1 MDLQRRMVLAGII
14 RAHYERNFPLFVR
27 DYFAWLGFDLT
38 EMQLDIGK
46 YMSDNT
52 IKNKC
57 VMAQRGEAKSTI
69 GIARALYEFV
79 QNPGGTVL
87 LVSGSDD
94 YAGTLSHAI
103 VSAIMQWDRLEW
115 LKPEARMGARMSFTE
130 GFDVHHA
137 FRIPDK
143 QPSVKAVGIF
153 GQLQGNHVS
162 LLIADDVETTS
173 NGSSP
178 ANRARIATLTKEF
191 AAIANDGAEIIYLGT
206 PQTQDSIYN
215 SLPQRGFDV
224 RIWPGRFPTV
234 EEEERYGGLLAP
246 YIAQRLVG
254 HPELRTGYGVLG
266 NRGAQTDPQRY
277 SEEKQLQNERD
288 YQQAGFQLQFMLD
301 TSMSDALK
309 QTLQLSDLIL
319 FHGSPESAPEV
330 VHWSNNPR
338 HLAELPIDFVIAR
351 PRMYMA
357 ADFSDNYVRF
367 TNTRAFLDPAG
378 GGTDES
384 VMFATA
390 TIGPYIHVLG
400 MLVYHG
406 GQTEEN
412 VAAAVEWAHNMG
424 VQDITVEDNMGHG
437 AVTNMYR
444 GAISRAGYT
453 MGCNGVYSTGQKEV
467 RIISRLAPIMQR
479 HRVVVHW
486 SVVEEDV
493 RLCRGMRDGGR
504 EYSLFWQMQNLTQQA
519 KSIPHDDRIEAFQ
532 AAVYLHVE
540 ALALDEG
547 KEAERRAQEVSRG
560 FLNNPMDYNDEQWR
574 REHAALNRRGTRRR
588 IR

>member
-1 MDLQRRMVLAGII
+1 MDMQRRMVMAGIV
-14 RAHYERNFPLFVR
+14 RAHYENNFPLFLH

-38 EMQLDIGK
+38 DMQLDIGR
-46 YMSDNT
+46 YMADRN

-79 QNPGGTVL
+79 QMPNATVL

-115 LKPEARMGARMSFTE
+115 LRPESRAGARTSFTD

-153 GQLQGNHVS
+153 GQLQGNHVT

-191 AAIANDGAEIIYLGT
+191 AAIANDGAEILYLGT

-224 RIWPGRFPTV
+224 RIWPGRYPTP
-234 EEEERYGGLLAP
+234 EEEERYGGCLAP
-246 YIAQRLVG
+246 YIKQRMEG
-254 HPELRTGYGVLG
+254 HPELRTGYGILG

-301 TSMSDALK
+301 TSLADALK

-319 FHGSPESAPEV
+319 FHGSPQSAPEV

-338 HLAELPIDFVIAR
+338 HLAELPMDFPLAR
-351 PRMYMA
+351 SRLYMA
-357 ADFSDNYVRF
+357 ADFSDTYVAF
-367 TNTRAFLDPAG
+367 TDVKAFLDPGG

-384 VMFATA
+384 VIFATSA
-390 TIGPYIHVLG
+390 IGPYIHVLG
-400 MLVYHG
+400 MRVYHG

-412 VAAAVEWAHNMG
+412 VEDSVRWLVSMG
-424 VQDITVEDNMGHG
+424 VTHCTIEDNMGHG
-437 AVTNMYR
+437 AVTNMYK
-444 GAISRAGYT
+444 GAAKRLDAAIGFE
-453 MGCNGVYSTGQKEV
+453 GIYSTGQKEV
-467 RIISRLAPIMQR
+467 RIISRLNPIMQR
-479 HRVVVHW
+479 HRVVLHW
-486 SVVEEDV
+486 SVLEEDV
-493 RLCRGMRDGGR
+493 RMCRNMPNGGR
-504 EYSLFWQMQNLTQQA
+504 EYSLFWQMQNLTMQA
-519 KSIPHDDRIEAFQ
+519 KCIPHDDRIEALS
-532 AAVYLHVE
+532 AAVFLHVE
-540 ALALDEG
+540 ALQQDEHE
-547 KEAERRAQEVSRG
+547 EAQKRLEAAAREFVA
-560 FLNNPMDYNDEQWR
+560 NPMGYSDSRWR
-574 REHAALNRRGTRRR
+574 SRKQVRGTRRR
-588 IR
+588 LH

>member
-1 MDLQRRMVLAGII
+1 MDMQRRMVMAGIV
-14 RAHYERNFPLFVR
+14 RAHYENNFPLFLH

-38 EMQLDIGK
+38 DMQLDIGR
-46 YMSDNT
+46 YMADRN

-79 QNPGGTVL
+79 QMPNATVL

-115 LKPEARMGARMSFTE
+115 LRPESRAGARTSFTD

-153 GQLQGNHVS
+153 GQLQGNHVT

-191 AAIANDGAEIIYLGT
+191 AAIANDGAEILYLGT

-224 RIWPGRFPTV
+224 RIWPGRYPTP
-234 EEEERYGGLLAP
+234 EEEERYGGCLAP
-246 YIAQRLVG
+246 YIKQRMEG
-254 HPELRTGYGVLG
+254 HPELRTGYGILG

-301 TSMSDALK
+301 TSLADALK

-319 FHGSPESAPEV
+319 FHGSPQSAPEV

-338 HLAELPIDFVIAR
+338 HLAELPMDFPLAR
-351 PRMYMA
+351 SRLYMA
-357 ADFSDNYVRF
+357 ADFSDTYVAF
-367 TNTRAFLDPAG
+367 TDVKAFLDPGG

-384 VMFATA
+384 VIFATSA
-390 TIGPYIHVLG
+390 IGPYIHVLG
-400 MLVYHG
+400 MRVYHG

-412 VAAAVEWAHNMG
+412 VEDSVRWLVSMG
-424 VQDITVEDNMGHG
+424 VTHCTIEDNMGHG
-437 AVTNMYR
+437 AVTNMYK
-444 GAISRAGYT
+444 GAAKRLDAAIGFE
-453 MGCNGVYSTGQKEV
+453 GIYSTGQKEV
-467 RIISRLAPIMQR
+467 RIISRLNPIMQR
-479 HRVVVHW
+479 HRVVMHW
-486 SVVEEDV
+486 SVLEEDV
-493 RLCRGMRDGGR
+493 RMCRNMPNGGR
-504 EYSLFWQMQNLTQQA
+504 EYCLFWQMQNLTMQA
-519 KSIPHDDRIEAFQ
+519 KCIPHDDRIEALS
-532 AAVYLHVE
+532 AAVFLHVE
-540 ALALDEG
+540 ALQQDEHE
-547 KEAERRAQEVSRG
+547 EAQKRLEAAAREFVA
-560 FLNNPMDYNDEQWR
+560 NPMGYSDSRWR
-574 REHAALNRRGTRRR
+574 SHKPVRGTRRR
-588 IR
+588 LR

>member
-1 MDLQRRMVLAGII
+1 MDMQRRMVMAGIV
-14 RAHYERNFPLFVR
+14 RAHYENNYPLFLH

-38 EMQLDIGK
+38 EMQLDIGR
-46 YMSDNT
+46 YMADRT

-79 QNPGGTVL
+79 QMPNATVL

-115 LKPEARMGARMSFTE
+115 LRPESRAGARTSFTD

-153 GQLQGNHVS
+153 GQLQGNHVT

-191 AAIANDGAEIIYLGT
+191 AAIANDGAEILYLGT

-224 RIWPGRFPTV
+224 RIWPGRYPTP
-234 EEEERYGGLLAP
+234 EEEERYGGCLAP
-246 YIAQRLVG
+246 YIKQKMEG

-301 TSMSDALK
+301 TSLSDALK
-309 QTLQLSDLIL
+309 QTLQLSDLIM
-319 FHGSPESAPEV
+319 FHGSPQSAPEV

-338 HLAELPIDFVIAR
+338 HLAELPMDFPLAR
-351 PRMYMA
+351 TRLYMA
-357 ADFSDNYVRF
+357 ADFSDTYVAF
-367 TNTRAFLDPAG
+367 TDVKAFLDPGG

-384 VMFATA
+384 VIFATA
-390 TIGPYIHVLG
+390 AIGPYIHVLG
-400 MLVYHG
+400 MRVYHG

-412 VAAAVEWAHNMG
+412 VEESVRWLSSMG
-424 VQDITVEDNMGHG
+424 VTHCTIEDNMGHG

-444 GAISRAGYT
+444 GAAKRQDVTIGFE
-453 MGCNGVYSTGQKEV
+453 GIYSTGQKEV
-467 RIISRLAPIMQR
+467 RIISRLNPIMQR
-479 HRVVVHW
+479 HRVVLHW
-486 SVVEEDV
+486 SVLEEDV
-493 RLCRGMRDGGR
+493 RMCRNMPNGGR
-504 EYSLFWQMQNLTQQA
+504 EYCLFWQMQNLTMQ
-519 KSIPHDDRIEAFQ
+519 KGCIPHDDRIEALS
-532 AAVYLHVE
+532 AAVFLHVE
-540 ALALDEG
+540 ALQQDEHE
-547 KEAERRAQEVSRG
+547 EAQKRHEAAAREFVA
-560 FLNNPMDYNDEQWR
+560 NPMGYSDSKWR
-574 REHAALNRRGTRRR
+574 SHKQVRGTRRR
-588 IR
+588 LH

>member
-1 MDLQRRMVLAGII
+1 MDLQRRMVMAGIV
-14 RAHYERNFPLFVR
+14 RAHYENNFPLFLH

-38 EMQLDIGK
+38 EMQLDIGR
-46 YMSDNT
+46 YMADRT
-52 IKNKC
+52 LKNKC

-79 QNPGGTVL
+79 QMPNATVL

-115 LKPEARMGARMSFTE
+115 LRPESRAGARTSFTD

-178 ANRARIATLTKEF
+178 ANRARINTLTKEF
-191 AAIANDGAEIIYLGT
+191 AAIANDGAEILYLGT

-215 SLPQRGFDV
+215 TLPQRGFDV

-234 EEEERYGGLLAP
+234 EEEERYGGCLAP
-246 YIAQRLVG
+246 WIKQKMDG
-254 HPELRTGYGVLG
+254 HPELRTGYGILG

-301 TSMSDALK
+301 TSLSDALK
-309 QTLQLSDLIL
+309 QTLHLKDLIF
-319 FHGSPESAPEV
+319 FHGSPISAPEV
-330 VHWSNNPR
+330 LHWSNHPR
-338 HLAELPIDFVIAR
+338 HAAELPLDFPLAR
-351 PRMYMA
+351 AQLFLA
-357 ADFSDNYVRF
+357 ADFSDTYVPF
-367 TNTRAFLDPAG
+367 ENTSAFLDPAG
-378 GGTDES
+378 GGSDES
-384 VMFATA
+384 VIIVTA
-390 TIGPYIHVLG
+390 SVGPFIHVLG
-400 MLVYHG
+400 MHVYHG

-412 VAAAVEWAHNMG
+412 IKTAVSWLSALG
-424 VQDITVEDNMGHG
+424 CKRLVIEDNMGHG
-437 AVTNMYR
+437 TVTNMYR
-444 GAISRAGYT
+444 GEVKRQKLT
-453 MGCNGVYSTGQKEV
+453 MGCEGVYSSGQKEV
-467 RIISRLAPIMQR
+467 RIINRLGPIMQR
-479 HRVVVHW
+479 HRVVIHW
-486 SVVEEDV
+486 SVVEEDL
-493 RLCRGMRDGGR
+493 RLCRGMANGGR
-504 EYSLFWQMQNLTQQA
+504 EYSLFWQLQNLTQDRQ
-519 KSIPHDDRIEAFQ
+519 SIPHDDRIETLS
-532 AAVYLHVE
+532 AAVYLHAEVLQQDEHEE
-540 ALALDEG
+540 AAKREAATAREFLA
-547 KEAERRAQEVSRG
+547 
-560 FLNNPMDYNDEQWR
+560 NPMGYDDSRWR
-574 REHAALNRRGTRRR
+574 SHRPVRGVRRR
-588 IR
+588 LR

>member
-1 MDLQRRMVLAGII
+1 MDMQRRMVMAGIV
-14 RAHYERNFPLFVR
+14 RAHYENNYPLFLH

-38 EMQLDIGK
+38 EMQLDIGR
-46 YMSDNT
+46 YMADRT

-79 QNPGGTVL
+79 QMPNATVL

-115 LKPEARMGARMSFTE
+115 LRPESRAGARTSFTD

-153 GQLQGNHVS
+153 GQLQGNHVT

-191 AAIANDGAEIIYLGT
+191 AAIANDGAEILYLGT

-224 RIWPGRFPTV
+224 RIWPGRYPTP
-234 EEEERYGGLLAP
+234 EEEERYGGCLAP
-246 YIAQRLVG
+246 YIKQKMEG

-301 TSMSDALK
+301 TSLSDALK

-319 FHGSPESAPEV
+319 FHGSPQSAPEV

-338 HLAELPIDFVIAR
+338 HLAELPMDFPLAR
-351 PRMYMA
+351 TRLYMA
-357 ADFSDNYVRF
+357 ADFSDTYVAF
-367 TNTRAFLDPAG
+367 TDVKAFLDPGG

-384 VMFATA
+384 VIFATA
-390 TIGPYIHVLG
+390 AIGPYIHVLG
-400 MLVYHG
+400 MRVYHG

-412 VAAAVEWAHNMG
+412 VEESVRWLSSMG
-424 VQDITVEDNMGHG
+424 VTHCTIEDNMGHG

-444 GAISRAGYT
+444 GAAKRQDVTIGFE
-453 MGCNGVYSTGQKEV
+453 GIYSAGQKEV
-467 RIISRLAPIMQR
+467 RIISRLNPIMQR
-479 HRVVVHW
+479 HRVVLHW
-486 SVVEEDV
+486 SVLEEDV
-493 RLCRGMRDGGR
+493 RMCRNMQNGGR
-504 EYSLFWQMQNLTQQA
+504 EYCLFWQMQNLTRQ
-519 KSIPHDDRIEAFQ
+519 KGCIPHDDRIEALS
-532 AAVYLHVE
+532 AAVFLHVE
-540 ALALDEG
+540 ALQQDEHE
-547 KEAERRAQEVSRG
+547 EAQKRQEAAAREFVA
-560 FLNNPMDYNDEQWR
+560 NPMGYSDSKWR
-574 REHAALNRRGTRRR
+574 SHKQVRGTRRR
-588 IR
+588 LH

>member
-1 MDLQRRMVLAGII
+1 MDLQRRMVMAGIV
-14 RAHYERNFPLFVR
+14 RAHYENNFPLFLH

-38 EMQLDIGK
+38 EMQLDIGR
-46 YMSDNT
+46 YMADRT
-52 IKNKC
+52 LKNKC

-79 QNPGGTVL
+79 QMPNATVL

-103 VSAIMQWDRLEW
+103 VSAIMQWERLEW
-115 LKPEARMGARMSFTE
+115 LRPETRAGARTSYTD

-191 AAIANDGAEIIYLGT
+191 AAIANDGAEILYLGT

-215 SLPQRGFDV
+215 SLPQRGFNV
-224 RIWPGRFPTV
+224 RIWPGRFPTP
-234 EEEERYGGLLAP
+234 EEEERYGGCLAP
-246 YIAQRLVG
+246 WIVQKMDG
-254 HPELRTGYGVLG
+254 HPELRTGYGILG

-301 TSMSDALK
+301 TSLSDALK
-309 QTLQLSDLIL
+309 QTLHIRDVIF
-319 FHGSPESAPEV
+319 FHGSPQSAPEYL
-330 VHWSNNPR
+330 HWSNHSR
-338 HLAELPIDFVIAR
+338 HLAELPMDFPLAR
-351 PRMYMA
+351 AQLYLA
-357 ADFSDNYVRF
+357 ADFSDTYVPF
-367 TNTRAFLDPAG
+367 TNTKAFLDPAG
-378 GGTDES
+378 GGSDES
-384 VMFATA
+384 VIVATA
-390 TIGPYIHVLG
+390 SVGPFIHVIG
-400 MLVYHG
+400 MHVYHG

-412 VAAAVEWAHNMG
+412 IKAAVEWCAEMG
-424 VQDITVEDNMGHG
+424 VQHITIEDNMGHG

-444 GAISRAGYT
+444 GEIKRQALAI
-453 MGCNGVYSTGQKEV
+453 GCEGTYSSGQKEV
-467 RIISRLAPIMQR
+467 RIINRLSPILQR
-479 HRVVVHW
+479 HRVVIHW
-486 SVVEEDV
+486 SVVEEDL
-493 RLCRGMRDGGR
+493 RLCRGMNNGGR
-504 EYSLFWQMQNLTQQA
+504 EYSLFWQMQNLTQD
-519 KSIPHDDRIEAFQ
+519 KNSIPHDDRIETLS
-532 AAVYLHVE
+532 AAVYLHAEV
-540 ALALDEG
+540 LQQDEHE
-547 KEAERRAQEVSRG
+547 EAEKRVVAAAREFIA
-560 FLNNPMDYNDEQWR
+560 NPMGYDDPKWKS
-574 REHAALNRRGTRRR
+574 HKPVRGTRRR
-588 IR
+588 MR